1 MRLDRDEGDHFPL
14 AGPADASH
22 PPRLRE
28 CGLDMNQYKPPVSR
42 GYIVDRDRGLEM
54 VELKIAL
61 MVVMIAILFFAIYF
75 TAIPG

>member
-1 MRLDRDEGDHFPL
+1 MPFHVRPDR
-14 AGPADASH
+14 ASKV
-22 PPRLRE
+22 
-28 CGLDMNQYKPPVSR
+28 DMNQYRPPLSR
-42 GYIVDRDRGLEM
+42 DISSIETRGLEM